1 METLLTLLIFAAIV
15 FLIVSTWCEYKLI
28 KLEQKEANEED
39 EKLID

>member
-15 FLIVSTWCEYKLI
+15 FLFVSTWCEYKLM
-28 KLEQKEANEED
+28 KLEQKETNEED

>member
-15 FLIVSTWCEYKLI
+15 FLFDSTWCEYKLM